1 MERMKLH
8 GNKQNSKGD
17 PAAKCIAQILLG
29 ISAEINMVNPEAME
43 LADLHCLM
51 DRIDRELTQARQHL
65 ANSPDY

>member
-1 MERMKLH
+1 MEH
-8 GNKQNSKGD
+8 KQNIKGD

-29 ISAEINMVNPEAME
+29 ISVEISEASLESMGLAE
-43 LADLHCLM
+43 LHCLM